1 MPTKNPP
8 SGGFF
13 VFCSVRLQR
22 LRTRVGMTGNVN
34 GHARA
39 VIHRALHYRTVG
51 LRRLFERLHGRVKRN
66 RQGLRVVID
75 MLRQRLVN
83 FDQTAA
89 VRLHRRLN
97 RRVDNIHLRARRDRV
112 VQRLDIVVAQTNTAG
127 ADAHADAEIG
137 IGAVQEIDSAIG
149 GKADSVM
156 AHRVVRT
163 GRHHRRQLN
172 PHRFVA
178 RANVSGWR
186 PGRISPLVGHG
197 GDHRRCDGGSA
208 QLADADRVDGHFILA
223 RRVIVEA
230 QFGKVD
236 HQPFARRIGQ
246 QRLQGDSQHAAGARN
261 IGVYPGIG
269 LQQGQ
274 KADIVLFGNR
284 LQRTAVILHHMELIL
299 PHQPA
304 ARRGKGP
311 GVSAR
316 RQRQRGNQRDQ
327 RQGETV
333 SHYHNSKIYNWLFL
347 YEKGDEIMA

>member
-1 MPTKNPP
+1 
-8 SGGFF
+8 
-13 VFCSVRLQR
+13 
-22 LRTRVGMTGNVN
+22 
-34 GHARA
+34 
-39 VIHRALHYRTVG
+39 
-51 LRRLFERLHGRVKRN
+51 
-66 RQGLRVVID
+66 
-75 MLRQRLVN
+75 MLRQRLMDLN
-83 FDQTAA
+83 QTAT
-89 VRLHRRLN
+89 VRLYRRLD
-97 RRVDNIHLRARRDRV
+97 RRVDNIHLRARRDGV

-127 ADAHADAEIG
+127 ADAHTDAEIG

-149 GKADSVM
+149 GEADGVM
-156 AHRVVRT
+156 SHRVVRT

-178 RANVSGWR
+178 RANVGGWR
-186 PGRISPLVGHG
+186 PGRIGPLVGHG
-197 GDHRRCDGGSA
+197 GNHCRCDGGSA

-230 QFGKVD
+230 QFGKVN

-246 QRLQGDSQHAAGARN
+246 QRLQGDGQHAAGARN
-261 IGVYPGIG
+261 VGVHPGIG

-274 KADIVLFGNR
+274 EADIVLFGNR

-299 PHQPA
+299 PHQSA

-316 RQRQRGNQRDQ
+316 GQRQRSNQRDQ
-327 RQGETV
+327 RQHQGETD
-333 SHYHNSKIYNWLFL
+333 SHYHNSKIYKWLFL